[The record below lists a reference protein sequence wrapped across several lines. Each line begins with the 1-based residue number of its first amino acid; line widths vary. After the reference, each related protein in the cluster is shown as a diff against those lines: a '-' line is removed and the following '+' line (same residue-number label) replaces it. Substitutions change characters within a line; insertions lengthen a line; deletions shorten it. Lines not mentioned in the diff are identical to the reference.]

1 MSVNY
6 TPIMKIILA
15 THNVDKRIEMM
26 VALADLNIE
35 ILSLDDFPQ
44 VGEIIE
50 DGETLTENA
59 IIKAKTVFEITGI
72 PAISDDTGL
81 SVDALNGAP
90 GVYSARYAGENATY
104 TDNVEKLLDEMEDI
118 PSQHRGAQFE
128 TVIAFIDNDTEL
140 MAYGVVK
147 GQIIHTSKGVGG
159 FGYDPVF
166 YIPEQE
172 KTFAE
177 MTIEQKNQI
186 SHRGIALRNL
196 KGILYSYLTQSKIQE
211 NA

>member
-1 MSVNY
+1 
-6 TPIMKIILA
+6 MKIILA
-15 THNVDKRIEMM
+15 THNKDKYKEMIA
-26 VALADLNIE
+26 ALVDLNVE
-35 ILSLDDFPQ
+35 ILSLEDFPH

-59 IIKAKTVFEITGI
+59 IIKAQTVFDITGI

-90 GVYSARYAGENATY
+90 GVHSARYAGEDATY
-104 TDNVEKLLDEMEDI
+104 TDNVEKLADEMKNVLPEN
-118 PSQHRGAQFE
+118 RGAQFQ
-128 TVIAFIDNDTEL
+128 TVMVYIDKDTEL
-140 MAYGVVK
+140 ITDGVLK
-147 GQIIHTSKGVGG
+147 GQIAHASKGVGG

-166 YIPEQE
+166 YIPEKE

-177 MTIEQKNQI
+177 MTIQEKNQI

-196 KGILYSYLTQSKIQE
+196 KGILHSYLNNSQIQE

>member
-1 MSVNY
+1 
-6 TPIMKIILA
+6 MKIILA
-15 THNVDKRIEMM
+15 THNKDKCKEMM
-26 VALADLNIE
+26 AALADSNVE
-35 ILSLDDFPQ
+35 ILSLEDFPH

-59 IIKAKTVFEITGI
+59 IIKAQTVFDITGI

-104 TDNVEKLLDEMEDI
+104 TDNVEKLVDEMKNI
-118 PSQHRGAQFE
+118 PSENRGAQFQ
-128 TVIAFIDNDTEL
+128 TVMVYIDKDTEL
-140 MAYGVVK
+140 IADGVVK
-147 GQIIHTSKGVGG
+147 GQITDASKGVGG

-177 MTIEQKNQI
+177 MTIQEKNQI

-196 KGILYSYLTQSKIQE
+196 KGILYSYLNNPQIQE

>member
-1 MSVNY
+1 
-6 TPIMKIILA
+6 MKIILA
-15 THNVDKRIEMM
+15 THNADKRKEMM
-26 VALADLNIE
+26 AALANLNVE
-35 ILSLDDFPQ
+35 ILSLVDFPH
-44 VGEIIE
+44 VGEIVE
-50 DGETLTENA
+50 DGDTLTENA

-104 TDNVEKLLDEMEDI
+104 TDNVGKLLEEIKDV
-118 PSQHRGAQFE
+118 QLQNRGAHFE
-128 TVIAFIDNDTEL
+128 TVMAFIDNDTEL
-140 MAYGVVK
+140 IAHGVVK
-147 GQIIHTSKGVGG
+147 GQITETPKGVGG

-177 MTIEQKNQI
+177 MTILEKNQI

-196 KGILYSYLTQSKIQE
+196 KGILRSYLKHPQIQE

>member
-1 MSVNY
+1 
-6 TPIMKIILA
+6 
-15 THNVDKRIEMM
+15 MM
-26 VALADLNIE
+26 AALTDLNVE
-35 ILSLDDFPQ
+35 ILSLVDFPQ

-59 IIKAKTVFEITGI
+59 IIKAKAVFDITGI

-81 SVDALNGAP
+81 SVDALHGAP

-104 TDNVEKLLDEMEDI
+104 DDNVEKLVDEMKNVLPEN
-118 PSQHRGAQFE
+118 RGAQFQ
-128 TVIAFIDNDTEL
+128 TIMVYIDKDTEL
-140 MAYGVVK
+140 IVDGVVK
-147 GQIIHTSKGVGG
+147 GQIANTSKGVGG

-177 MTIEQKNQI
+177 MTIQEKNQI

-196 KGILYSYLTQSKIQE
+196 KGILYSYLNNPQIQE

>member
-1 MSVNY
+1 
-6 TPIMKIILA
+6 MKIILA
-15 THNVDKRIEMM
+15 THNTDKRKEMM
-26 VALADLNIE
+26 AALADLNVE
-35 ILSLDDFPQ
+35 ILSLVDFPQ
-44 VGEIIE
+44 VGEIVE

-59 IIKAKTVFEITGI
+59 IIKAKAVFDITGI

-81 SVDALNGAP
+81 SVDALHGAP

-104 TDNVEKLLDEMEDI
+104 ADNVEKLVDEMKNVLPEN
-118 PSQHRGAQFE
+118 RGAQFQ
-128 TVIAFIDNDTEL
+128 TIMVYIDKDTEL
-140 MAYGVVK
+140 IADGVVK
-147 GQIIHTSKGVGG
+147 GQIANASKGVGG

-177 MTIEQKNQI
+177 MTIQEKNQI

-196 KGILYSYLTQSKIQE
+196 KGILYSYLNNPQIQE

>member
-1 MSVNY
+1 
-6 TPIMKIILA
+6 MKIILA
-15 THNVDKRIEMM
+15 THNADKRKEMM
-26 VALADLNIE
+26 AALTDLNVE
-35 ILSLDDFPQ
+35 ILSLVDFPQ
-44 VGEIIE
+44 VGEIVE

-59 IIKAKTVFEITGI
+59 IIKAKAVFDITGI

-81 SVDALNGAP
+81 SVDALHGAP

-104 TDNVEKLLDEMEDI
+104 DDNVEKLVDEMKNVLPEN
-118 PSQHRGAQFE
+118 RGAQFQ
-128 TVIAFIDNDTEL
+128 TIIVYIDKDREL
-140 MAYGVVK
+140 IVDGVVK
-147 GQIIHTSKGVGG
+147 GQIANASKGVGG

-177 MTIEQKNQI
+177 MTIQEKNQI

-196 KGILYSYLTQSKIQE
+196 KGILYSYLNNPPIQE

>member
-1 MSVNY
+1 
-6 TPIMKIILA
+6 MKIILA
-15 THNVDKRIEMM
+15 THNKDKRKEMM
-26 VALADLNIE
+26 AALIDLNVK
-35 ILSLDDFPQ
+35 ILSLEDFPH

-59 IIKAKTVFEITGI
+59 IIKAQTVFDITGI

-104 TDNVEKLLDEMEDI
+104 TDNVEKLVDEMKNI
-118 PSQHRGAQFE
+118 PPENRGAQFK
-128 TVIAFIDNDTEL
+128 TVMVYIDKDTEL
-140 MAYGVVK
+140 IADGVVK
-147 GQIIHTSKGVGG
+147 GQITDTSKGVGG

-166 YIPEQE
+166 YITEKE

-177 MTIEQKNQI
+177 MTIQEKNQI

-196 KGILYSYLTQSKIQE
+196 KGILHSYLNNPQIQE

>member
-1 MSVNY
+1 
-6 TPIMKIILA
+6 MKIILA
-15 THNVDKRIEMM
+15 TYNTDKRKEMLA
-26 VALADLNIE
+26 ALTDLNVE
-35 ILSLDDFPQ
+35 ILSLVDFPQ
-44 VGEIIE
+44 VGEIVE
-50 DGETLTENA
+50 NGQTLTENA
-59 IIKAKTVFEITGI
+59 IIKAKAVFDITGI

-81 SVDALNGAP
+81 SVDALHGAP

-104 TDNVEKLLDEMEDI
+104 ADNVEKLVDEMKNVLPEN
-118 PSQHRGAQFE
+118 RGAQFQ
-128 TVIAFIDNDTEL
+128 TIMVYIDKDTEL
-140 MAYGVVK
+140 IADGVVK
-147 GQIIHTSKGVGG
+147 GQIADASKGVGG

-177 MTIEQKNQI
+177 MTIQEKNQI

-196 KGILYSYLTQSKIQE
+196 KGILYSYLNNPQIQE

>member
-1 MSVNY
+1 
-6 TPIMKIILA
+6 MKIILA
-15 THNVDKRIEMM
+15 THNTDKRKEMM
-26 VALADLNIE
+26 AALTDLNVE
-35 ILSLDDFPQ
+35 ILSLVDFPQ
-44 VGEIIE
+44 VGEIVE

-59 IIKAKTVFEITGI
+59 IIKAKAVFDITGI

-81 SVDALNGAP
+81 SVDALHGAP

-104 TDNVEKLLDEMEDI
+104 DDNVEKLVDEMKNVLPEN
-118 PSQHRGAQFE
+118 RGAQFQ
-128 TVIAFIDNDTEL
+128 TIMVYIDKDTEL
-140 MAYGVVK
+140 IVDGVVK
-147 GQIIHTSKGVGG
+147 GQIANASKGVGG

-177 MTIEQKNQI
+177 MTIQEKNQI

-196 KGILYSYLTQSKIQE
+196 KGILYSYLNNPQIQE

>member
-1 MSVNY
+1 
-6 TPIMKIILA
+6 MKIILA
-15 THNVDKRIEMM
+15 THNADKRKEMM
-26 VALADLNIE
+26 AALTDLNVE
-35 ILSLDDFPQ
+35 ILSLVDFPQ
-44 VGEIIE
+44 VGEIVE

-59 IIKAKTVFEITGI
+59 IIKAKAVFDITGI

-81 SVDALNGAP
+81 SVDALHGAP

-104 TDNVEKLLDEMEDI
+104 DDNVEKLVDEMKNVLPEN
-118 PSQHRGAQFE
+118 RGAQFQ
-128 TVIAFIDNDTEL
+128 TIMVYIDKDTEL
-140 MAYGVVK
+140 IVDGVVK
-147 GQIIHTSKGVGG
+147 GQIANTSKGVGG

-177 MTIEQKNQI
+177 MTIQEKNQI

-196 KGILYSYLTQSKIQE
+196 KGILYSYLNNPQIQE

>member
-1 MSVNY
+1 
-6 TPIMKIILA
+6 MKIILA
-15 THNVDKRIEMM
+15 THNPDKRKEMM
-26 VALADLNIE
+26 AALADLNVE
-35 ILSLDDFPQ
+35 ILCLLDFPQ

-59 IIKAKTVFEITGI
+59 KIKAKAVFDITGI
-72 PAISDDTGL
+72 PSISDDTGL
-81 SVDALNGAP
+81 SVDALHGSP

-104 TDNVEKLLDEMEDI
+104 LDNVEKLVDQMKDVVPEN
-118 PSQHRGAQFE
+118 RGAQFQ
-128 TVIAFIDNDTEL
+128 TVMVYIDKNTEL
-140 MAYGVVK
+140 IADGIVK
-147 GQIIHTSKGVGG
+147 GQITHTSKGVGG

-166 YIPEQE
+166 YVPEEE

-177 MTIEQKNQI
+177 MTILEKNQI

-196 KGILYSYLTQSKIQE
+196 KGMLHSYLNNPQTQE

>member
-1 MSVNY
+1 
-6 TPIMKIILA
+6 MKIILA
-15 THNVDKRIEMM
+15 TYNTDKRKEMLA
-26 VALADLNIE
+26 ALTDLNVE
-35 ILSLDDFPQ
+35 ILSLVDFPQ
-44 VGEIIE
+44 VGEIVE
-50 DGETLTENA
+50 NGQTLTENA
-59 IIKAKTVFEITGI
+59 IIKAKAVFDITGI

-81 SVDALNGAP
+81 SVDALHGAP

-104 TDNVEKLLDEMEDI
+104 ADNVEKLVDEMKNVLPEN
-118 PSQHRGAQFE
+118 RGAQFQ
-128 TVIAFIDNDTEL
+128 TIMVYIDKDTEL
-140 MAYGVVK
+140 IVDGVVK
-147 GQIIHTSKGVGG
+147 GQIADVSKGVGG

-177 MTIEQKNQI
+177 MTIQEKNQI

-196 KGILYSYLTQSKIQE
+196 KGILYSYLNNPQIQE

>member
-1 MSVNY
+1 
-6 TPIMKIILA
+6 MKIILA
-15 THNVDKRIEMM
+15 THNADKRKEMM
-26 VALADLNIE
+26 AALIDLNVK
-35 ILSLDDFPQ
+35 ILSLEDFPH

-50 DGETLTENA
+50 DGQSLVENA
-59 IIKAKTVFEITGI
+59 KIKAQAVFDITGI
-72 PAISDDTGL
+72 PVISDDTGL

-104 TDNVEKLLDEMEDI
+104 TDNVEKLVDEMKNI
-118 PSQHRGAQFE
+118 PSENRGAQFK
-128 TVIAFIDNDTEL
+128 TVMVYIDKDTEL
-140 MAYGVVK
+140 IADGVVK
-147 GQIIHTSKGVGG
+147 GQITDVSKGVGG

-166 YIPEQE
+166 YIPEKE

-177 MTIEQKNQI
+177 MTIQEKNQI

-196 KGILYSYLTQSKIQE
+196 KGILHSYLNNPQIQE

>member
-1 MSVNY
+1 
-6 TPIMKIILA
+6 MKIILA
-15 THNVDKRIEMM
+15 THNTDKRKEMM
-26 VALADLNIE
+26 AALTDLNVE
-35 ILSLDDFPQ
+35 ILSLVDFPQ
-44 VGEIIE
+44 VGEIVE

-59 IIKAKTVFEITGI
+59 IIKAKAVFDITGI

-81 SVDALNGAP
+81 SVDALHGAP

-104 TDNVEKLLDEMEDI
+104 DDNVEKLVDEMKNVLPEN
-118 PSQHRGAQFE
+118 RGAQFQ
-128 TVIAFIDNDTEL
+128 TIMVYIDKDTEL
-140 MAYGVVK
+140 IVDGVVK
-147 GQIIHTSKGVGG
+147 GQIANTSKGVGG

-177 MTIEQKNQI
+177 MTIQEKNQI

-196 KGILYSYLTQSKIQE
+196 KGILYSYLNNPQIQE

>member
-1 MSVNY
+1 
-6 TPIMKIILA
+6 MKIILA
-15 THNVDKRIEMM
+15 THNTDKRKEMM
-26 VALADLNIE
+26 AALTDLNVE
-35 ILSLDDFPQ
+35 ILSLVDFPQ
-44 VGEIIE
+44 VGEIVE

-59 IIKAKTVFEITGI
+59 IIKAKAVFDITGI

-81 SVDALNGAP
+81 SVDALHGAP

-104 TDNVEKLLDEMEDI
+104 ADNVEKLVGEMKNI
-118 PSQHRGAQFE
+118 PSENRGAQFK
-128 TVIAFIDNDTEL
+128 TVMVYIDKDTEL
-140 MAYGVVK
+140 IADGVVK
-147 GQIIHTSKGVGG
+147 GQIADASKGVGG

-177 MTIEQKNQI
+177 MTIQEKNQI

-196 KGILYSYLTQSKIQE
+196 KGILYSYLNNPQIQE

>member
-1 MSVNY
+1 MQIV
-6 TPIMKIILA
+6 LA
-15 THNVDKRIEMM
+15 THNKDKRKEMM
-26 VALADLNIE
+26 ATLIDLDVN
-35 ILSLDDFPQ
+35 ILSLEDFPL

-50 DGETLTENA
+50 DGKSLVENA
-59 IIKAKTVFEITGI
+59 KIKAQAVFDITGI

-104 TDNVEKLLDEMEDI
+104 TDNVEKLVDEMKDVLAEN
-118 PSQHRGAQFE
+118 RGAQFQ
-128 TVIAFIDNDTEL
+128 TIMVYIDKDTEL
-140 MAYGVVK
+140 IADGVVK
-147 GQIIHTSKGVGG
+147 GQITDASKGVGG

-166 YIPEQE
+166 YIAEKE

-177 MTIEQKNQI
+177 MTIQEKNQI

-196 KGILYSYLTQSKIQE
+196 KGILHSYLNNPQIQE

>member
-1 MSVNY
+1 
-6 TPIMKIILA
+6 MKIILA
-15 THNVDKRIEMM
+15 THNADKRKEMM
-26 VALADLNIE
+26 AALTDLNVE
-35 ILSLDDFPQ
+35 ILSLVDFPQ
-44 VGEIIE
+44 VGEIVE

-59 IIKAKTVFEITGI
+59 IIKAKAVFDITGI

-81 SVDALNGAP
+81 SVDALHGAP

-104 TDNVEKLLDEMEDI
+104 DDNVEKLVDEMKNVLPEN
-118 PSQHRGAQFE
+118 RGAQFQ
-128 TVIAFIDNDTEL
+128 TIMVYIDKDTEL
-140 MAYGVVK
+140 IVDGVVK
-147 GQIIHTSKGVGG
+147 GQIANTSKGVGG

-177 MTIEQKNQI
+177 MTIQEKNQI

-196 KGILYSYLTQSKIQE
+196 KGILYPYLNNPQIQE

>member
-1 MSVNY
+1 
-6 TPIMKIILA
+6 MKIILA
-15 THNVDKRIEMM
+15 THNADKRNEMM
-26 VALADLNIE
+26 AALADLNIE
-35 ILSLDDFPQ
+35 ILSLEDFPQ

-50 DGETLTENA
+50 DGHTLVENA
-59 IIKAKTVFEITGI
+59 KIKAKAVFDITGI

-81 SVDALNGAP
+81 LVDALDGAP
-90 GVYSARYAGENATY
+90 GVYSARYAGEHATY
-104 TDNVEKLLDEMEDI
+104 SDNGNKLLDEMKDI
-118 PSQHRGAQFE
+118 LAQNRGAQFQ
-128 TVIAFIDNDTEL
+128 TSMVFLNNDTEL
-140 MAYGVVK
+140 MANGIVK
-147 GQIIHTSKGVGG
+147 GQITETPKGVGG

-177 MTIEQKNQI
+177 MTIQEKNQI

-196 KGILYSYLTQSKIQE
+196 KGILHSYLNHPQIQE

>member
-1 MSVNY
+1 MQ
-6 TPIMKIILA
+6 IILA
-15 THNVDKRIEMM
+15 THNKDKRKEMM
-26 VALADLNIE
+26 AALIDLNVK
-35 ILSLDDFPQ
+35 ILSLEDFPH

-50 DGETLTENA
+50 DGQSLIENA
-59 IIKAKTVFEITGI
+59 KIKAQAVFDITGI

-81 SVDALNGAP
+81 SVDVLNGAP

-104 TDNVEKLLDEMEDI
+104 TDNVEKLVDEMKNI
-118 PSQHRGAQFE
+118 PSENRGAQFK
-128 TVIAFIDNDTEL
+128 TVMVYIDKDTEL
-140 MAYGVVK
+140 IADGVVK
-147 GQIIHTSKGVGG
+147 GQIADASKGVGG

-166 YIPEQE
+166 YIPEKE

-177 MTIEQKNQI
+177 MTIQEKNQI

-196 KGILYSYLTQSKIQE
+196 KGILYSYLNNPQIQE

>member
-1 MSVNY
+1 
-6 TPIMKIILA
+6 MKIVIA
-15 THNVDKRIEMM
+15 THNKDKRKEMER
-26 VALADLNIE
+26 ALIGLNME
-35 ILSLDDFPQ
+35 ILSLEDFPN

-50 DGETLTENA
+50 SGKTLTENA
-59 IIKAKTVFEITGI
+59 IIKAQTVFDITGI

-104 TDNVEKLLDEMEDI
+104 TDNVEKLVDEMKNISSEN
-118 PSQHRGAQFE
+118 RGAQFK
-128 TVIAFIDNDTEL
+128 TVMVFIDKDTEL
-140 MAYGVVK
+140 IADGVVK
-147 GQIIHTSKGVGG
+147 GEITNASKGVGG

-166 YIPEQE
+166 YIPEKE

-177 MTIEQKNQI
+177 MTIQEKNQI

-196 KGILYSYLTQSKIQE
+196 KEILHSYLNNLQIQE

>member
-1 MSVNY
+1 
-6 TPIMKIILA
+6 MKIILA
-15 THNVDKRIEMM
+15 THNKDKCKEMM
-26 VALADLNIE
+26 AALIDLNVK
-35 ILSLDDFPQ
+35 ILLLEDFPH

-50 DGETLTENA
+50 DGQSLVENA
-59 IIKAKTVFEITGI
+59 KIKAQTVFDITGI

-90 GVYSARYAGENATY
+90 GIYSARYAGENATY
-104 TDNVEKLLDEMEDI
+104 TDNVEKLVDEMKNISSEN
-118 PSQHRGAQFE
+118 RGAQFQ
-128 TVIAFIDNDTEL
+128 TVMVYIDKDTEL
-140 MAYGVVK
+140 IADGVVK
-147 GQIIHTSKGVGG
+147 GQIADASKGVGG

-177 MTIEQKNQI
+177 MTIQEKNQI

-196 KGILYSYLTQSKIQE
+196 KGILHSYLNNPQIQE

>member
-1 MSVNY
+1 
-6 TPIMKIILA
+6 MKIILA
-15 THNVDKRIEMM
+15 THNKDKRKEMM
-26 VALADLNIE
+26 AALIDLNVK
-35 ILSLDDFPQ
+35 ILSLEDFSL

-50 DGETLTENA
+50 DGKSLVENA
-59 IIKAKTVFEITGI
+59 KIKAQAVFDITGI

-104 TDNVEKLLDEMEDI
+104 TDNVEKLVDEMKNI
-118 PSQHRGAQFE
+118 PSENRGAQFQ
-128 TVIAFIDNDTEL
+128 TVMVYIDKDTEL
-140 MAYGVVK
+140 IADGVVK
-147 GQIIHTSKGVGG
+147 GQITDTSKGVGG

-166 YIPEQE
+166 YIPEKE

-177 MTIEQKNQI
+177 MTIQEKNQI

-196 KGILYSYLTQSKIQE
+196 KGILRSYLNHPQIQE

>member
-1 MSVNY
+1 
-6 TPIMKIILA
+6 MKIILA
-15 THNVDKRIEMM
+15 THNKDKRKEMM
-26 VALADLNIE
+26 AALIDLNVK
-35 ILSLDDFPQ
+35 ILSLEDFPH

-50 DGETLTENA
+50 DGQSLVENA
-59 IIKAKTVFEITGI
+59 KIKAQTVFDLTGI

-90 GVYSARYAGENATY
+90 GVFSARYAGDNATY
-104 TDNVEKLLDEMEDI
+104 TDNVEKLVEEMKNI
-118 PSQHRGAQFE
+118 PSENRGAQFQ
-128 TVIAFIDNDTEL
+128 TVMVYIDKDTEL
-140 MAYGVVK
+140 IADGVVK
-147 GQIIHTSKGVGG
+147 GQIANASKGVGG

-166 YIPEQE
+166 YIPEKE

-177 MTIEQKNQI
+177 MTIQEKNQI

-196 KGILYSYLTQSKIQE
+196 KGILHSYLNNSQIQE

>member
-1 MSVNY
+1 
-6 TPIMKIILA
+6 MKIILA
-15 THNVDKRIEMM
+15 TYNTDKRKEMLA
-26 VALADLNIE
+26 ALTDLNVE
-35 ILSLDDFPQ
+35 ILSLVDFPQ
-44 VGEIIE
+44 VGKIVE

-59 IIKAKTVFEITGI
+59 IIKAKAVFDITGI

-81 SVDALNGAP
+81 SVDALHGAP

-104 TDNVEKLLDEMEDI
+104 ADNVEKLVDEMKNVLPEN
-118 PSQHRGAQFE
+118 RGAQFQ
-128 TVIAFIDNDTEL
+128 TIMVYIDKDTEL
-140 MAYGVVK
+140 IVDGVVK
-147 GQIIHTSKGVGG
+147 GQIADASKGVGG

-177 MTIEQKNQI
+177 MTIQEKNQI

-196 KGILYSYLTQSKIQE
+196 KGILYSYLNNPQIQE

>member
-1 MSVNY
+1 
-6 TPIMKIILA
+6 MKIILA
-15 THNVDKRIEMM
+15 THNKDKCKEMM
-26 VALADLNIE
+26 SSLVDLNVE
-35 ILSLDDFPQ
+35 ILSLEDFPH

-50 DGETLTENA
+50 NGQSLVENA
-59 IIKAKTVFEITGI
+59 KIKAQTVFDITGI

-104 TDNVEKLLDEMEDI
+104 ADNVEKLVDEMKNVLPEN
-118 PSQHRGAQFE
+118 RGAQFQ
-128 TVIAFIDNDTEL
+128 TVMVYIDKDTEL
-140 MAYGVVK
+140 IADGVVK
-147 GQIIHTSKGVGG
+147 GQIANASKGVGG

-177 MTIEQKNQI
+177 MTIQEKNQI

-196 KGILYSYLTQSKIQE
+196 KGILYSYLNNPQIQE

>member
-1 MSVNY
+1 
-6 TPIMKIILA
+6 MKIILA
-15 THNVDKRIEMM
+15 THNADKRKEMM
-26 VALADLNIE
+26 AALASLNVE
-35 ILSLDDFPQ
+35 ILSLVDFPH
-44 VGEIIE
+44 VGEIVE
-50 DGETLTENA
+50 DGDTLTENA

-81 SVDALNGAP
+81 SVDALDGAP

-104 TDNVEKLLDEMEDI
+104 TDNVDKLLEEMKDV
-118 PSQHRGAQFE
+118 PSQLRGAQFQ
-128 TVIAFIDNDTEL
+128 TSMVFLNNDTEL
-140 MAYGVVK
+140 IVHGVVK
-147 GQIIHTSKGVGG
+147 GKITETPKGVGG

-166 YIPEQE
+166 YIPENE

-177 MTIEQKNQI
+177 MTIQEKNQI

-196 KGILYSYLTQSKIQE
+196 KGILHSYLNNSQIQE

>member
-1 MSVNY
+1 
-6 TPIMKIILA
+6 MKIILA
-15 THNVDKRIEMM
+15 THNTDKRKEMM
-26 VALADLNIE
+26 AALADLKVE
-35 ILSLDDFPQ
+35 ILSLVDFPQ
-44 VGEIIE
+44 VGEIVE

-59 IIKAKTVFEITGI
+59 IIKAKAVFDITGI

-81 SVDALNGAP
+81 SVDALHGAP

-104 TDNVEKLLDEMEDI
+104 DDNVEKLVDEMKNVLPEN
-118 PSQHRGAQFE
+118 RGAQFQ
-128 TVIAFIDNDTEL
+128 TIMVYIDKDTEL
-140 MAYGVVK
+140 IVDGVVK
-147 GQIIHTSKGVGG
+147 GQIADASKGVGG

-177 MTIEQKNQI
+177 MTIQEKNQI

-196 KGILYSYLTQSKIQE
+196 KGILYSYLNNPQIQE

>member
-1 MSVNY
+1 
-6 TPIMKIILA
+6 MKIILA
-15 THNVDKRIEMM
+15 SHNTDKRKEMM
-26 VALADLNIE
+26 AALADLNVE
-35 ILSLDDFPQ
+35 ILSLADFPQ
-44 VGEIIE
+44 VGEIVE

-59 IIKAKTVFEITGI
+59 IIKAKAVFDITGI

-81 SVDALNGAP
+81 SVDALHGAP
-90 GVYSARYAGENATY
+90 GVYSARYAGESATY
-104 TDNVEKLLDEMEDI
+104 VDNVEKLMCEMKNVLPEN
-118 PSQHRGAQFE
+118 RGAQFQ
-128 TVIAFIDNDTEL
+128 TIMVYIDKDTEL
-140 MAYGVVK
+140 IADGVVK
-147 GQIIHTSKGVGG
+147 GQIADASKGVGG

-177 MTIEQKNQI
+177 MTIQEKNQI

-196 KGILYSYLTQSKIQE
+196 KGILYSYLNNPQIQE